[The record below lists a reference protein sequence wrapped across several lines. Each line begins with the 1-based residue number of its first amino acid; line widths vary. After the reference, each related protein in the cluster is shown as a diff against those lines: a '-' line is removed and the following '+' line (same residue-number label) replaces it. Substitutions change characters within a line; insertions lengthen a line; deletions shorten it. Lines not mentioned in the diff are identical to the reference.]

1 MLFELH
7 PPDSFTQLWSVQT
20 NGNIRELPPLALASL
35 VPTVLLITL
44 STSEL
49 SRQLAKRWRNS
60 TRTSMS
66 TSWLELRQTTWTIS
80 LESRQNVS
88 MTDRLLPYSLA
99 CFQLSDTLSY
109 CLLPSV
115 NVGDDCPVF
124 DGLFEYC
131 SISAGGSMGTPQP
144 LPISVW
150 QSIDVVAI

>member
-44 STSEL
+44 TTSEL

-66 TSWLELRQTTWTIS
+66 TSWRELQRTTWTIS

-88 MTDRLLPYSLA
+88 MTDWLLPYSLA
-99 CFQLSDTLSY
+99 VSSSVTRFHIVFFLQSTLETIVRCLMGYSNTARYLPGGRWVRRSLSCF
-109 CLLPSV
+109 
-115 NVGDDCPVF
+115 
-124 DGLFEYC
+124 
-131 SISAGGSMGTPQP
+131 SM
-144 LPISVW
+144 
-150 QSIDVVAI
+150 AIH